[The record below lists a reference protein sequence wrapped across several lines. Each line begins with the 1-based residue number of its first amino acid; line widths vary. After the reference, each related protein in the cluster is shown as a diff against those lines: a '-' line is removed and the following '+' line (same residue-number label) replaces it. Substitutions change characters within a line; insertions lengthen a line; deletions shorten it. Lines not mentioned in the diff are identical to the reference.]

1 MANKAQEIEV
11 VIVGGGRRCRDL
23 LTLFEEYEPRRLR
36 LKILGV
42 ADPDPEAPGAKHARL
57 KGLFVTEDFRQLLK
71 RFPKVDLVIELTGRD
86 EVLEEIFRLK
96 ARKTKVLDHVGATLF
111 AEIITLF
118 REKSLYERR
127 LAEAETRSL
136 TMELICHLAHRIR
149 NPLTVIGGL
158 AKRLTKDPK
167 LPPETQRY
175 IRVIAD
181 ETERL
186 EQVMEE
192 LTEVT
197 EPLKPRFHPVD
208 LNALVRKVGRTFQK
222 DLPPGVRIELRL
234 EPDIPVIYADAG
246 LLEKALWEL
255 LKNAFEAFEEQKG
268 HIILETRLC
277 YDSTAMVVIDD
288 GPGMDEKTLQ
298 KATLPFFTTKFKASG
313 LGLYLVKKVARAH
326 GGRLYLYSR
335 PGEGTIAALELPMRV
350 RKPVPP
356 V

>member
-1 MANKAQEIEV
+1 MIVDVQEIEV

-23 LTLFEEYEPRRLR
+23 LTLFEEYEPRNLK

-42 ADPDPEAPGAKHARL
+42 ADPNPEAPGAKHARL
-57 KGLFVTEDFRQLLK
+57 KGLFVTKDFHELLE
-71 RFPKVDLVIELTGRD
+71 RFPEIDLIIELTGKD

-96 ARKTKVLDHVGATLF
+96 APKTKVLDHVGATLF

-127 LAEAETRSL
+127 LVEAETRAL

-158 AKRLTKDPK
+158 AKRMTKIKGLPK
-167 LPPETQRY
+167 EAQEY
-175 IRVIAD
+175 ARVIG
-181 ETERL
+181 EEVKRL
-186 EQVMEE
+186 EEVMEE

-197 EPLKPRFHPVD
+197 EPLSPRFHPVD
-208 LNALVRKVGRTFQK
+208 LNALARKVALTFKK
-222 DLPPGVRIELRL
+222 DLPQGIKFEWRL
-234 EPDIPVIYADAG
+234 EPDIPPLYADAN
-246 LLEKALWEL
+246 LLEKALLEL
-255 LKNAFEAFEEQKG
+255 LKNARESLAGRSGQ
-268 HIILETRLC
+268 IILETRLC
-277 YDSTAMVVIDD
+277 YDSTALVVIDN
-288 GPGMDEKTLQ
+288 GPGMDEETLK
-298 KATLPFFTTKFKASG
+298 KATLPFFTTKPKASG

-326 GGRLYLYSR
+326 GGRLYLYSK

-350 RKPVPP
+350 KKPIPP